1 MINAP
6 FTHCAGCCNYYNGI
20 CNSIEKCPYQSDKSV
35 EKFPNWEKVFGKP
48 MQEKAVNKDFEKAFW
63 NTRQYIRDLFQDYHQ
78 KRDECK
84 NEYNKCKEENF
95 KFVLMN
101 DWHRSDA
108 IMFILEKVGDYMDSI
123 EVD

>member
-6 FTHCAGCCNYYNGI
+6 FTHCAGCCHYYNGI
-20 CNSIEKCPYQSDKSV
+20 CNNLEKCQ
-35 EKFPNWEKVFGKP
+35 NWKKVFGEP
-48 MQEKAVNKDFEKAFW
+48 TQEKIVNKDFEKAFW
-63 NTRQYIRDLFQDYHQ
+63 GTRQYVRDLFQDYHQ
-78 KRDECK
+78 ARDESK

-101 DWHRSDA
+101 DWIRRDA

-123 EVD
+123 EVEND